1 MTKLAGYSRCLS
13 VIESVMRKSRNTA
26 LATILEPMALGTE
39 AVASRPSVVLHLILK
54 LSSEQRTIGV
64 LGISTVAEKLSFS
77 ISQLPVL
84 PSLKD
89 RAIGT

>member
-13 VIESVMRKSRNTA
+13 VIELVMPKSRNTA
-26 LATILEPMALGTE
+26 LATILAPMVLGTE
-39 AVASRPSVVLHLILK
+39 AAASRPSVVLHLILK
-54 LSSEQRTIGV
+54 LSSERRTIGV
-64 LGISTVAEKLSFS
+64 PGISTVAENLLFS